1 MVEAIPATVEAVL
14 TEVTTLSPP
23 CVDND
28 TTSQRSNSPYVL
40 DIIFAGELSQQSEAD
55 LNDLLSTWQEKLT
68 GSPPSRAFGPPTYTA
83 TAKLGKD
90 KRASVSKLWHCSP
103 CTKKFYTEKG
113 RADHEAICQVVVDD
127 TPVKDVVQVV
137 VKSTKK
143 NSKRMYVPAGIKTP
157 AKNLKSTNDSASS
170 LALFLGG
177 RFFVRDFEAWDTE
190 DVVGKLLDVQV

>member
-1 MVEAIPATVEAVL
+1 MTILPHFSLAQWRGNSAKPPTPSRTLGRSLVTHSLVNDALLIEGNLEVSLTTPPMVEAIPATVEAVL

-103 CTKKFYTEKG
+103 C
-113 RADHEAICQVVVDD
+113 H
-127 TPVKDVVQVV
+127 
-137 VKSTKK
+137 
-143 NSKRMYVPAGIKTP
+143 
-157 AKNLKSTNDSASS
+157 
-170 LALFLGG
+170 
-177 RFFVRDFEAWDTE
+177 
-190 DVVGKLLDVQV
+190 